1 MELLHKEGAN
11 LQYVDPYTPSLV
23 IGGQQYTS
31 QKLTQELLR
40 QSACALILTAHSA
53 FDYELIVEHAPVVFD
68 TRNGTRQVTQ
78 HRERIVLLST

>member
-1 MELLHKEGAN
+1 MELLQKDGAI
-11 LQYVDPYTPSLV
+11 LQYVDPYTPSLM
-23 IGGQQYTS
+23 IGKQQYKS
-31 QKLTQELLR
+31 QQVTPELLR